1 MIRRSIRHL
10 MPGIL
15 LILLASAALLLGDLG
30 SRRSSRMIMGMEPE
44 RIFRIALVQHGSTP
58 ALDKGAEGVLQ
69 ELAER
74 GYDDGARA
82 AIRRFNAQGDSATA
96 TAIAKQ
102 VTSGV
107 YDLIVTISTPSLQ
120 TVAAANHNGTPHVFG
135 LVTDPFAA
143 GVGIDPADP
152 SIHPPYMT
160 GSGCLQPVDDSFK
173 IARAL
178 YPELRSVGLVWNPSE
193 SNSLAQTML
202 ARQVCGDLGIDLL
215 ESPVDS
221 TPNALEAAS
230 ALCARGVQAIWMS
243 GDITVA
249 PASQG
254 IIGIARRA
262 GIPVFTSQPLDVKS
276 GALFDLG
283 ADYVEV
289 GRVTGGIAADV
300 LSGTSPASIPVKN
313 IVPKLFLYN
322 ETALVGLRDPWRIP
336 ASIRAK
342 ANGWITADETKL
354 PDGRLKP
361 PMPTPAPHRTYRL
374 GIAYFAPEEQ
384 VDLCMKGLFDGLRAE
399 GLEEGKNLTVRR
411 IHAQGEISNIPA
423 MIQTLASSDVDLIV
437 AMSTPVISVACS
449 TVRNK
454 PVVLTYCS
462 DPIAAGAGKSFMD
475 HLPNVTGIGSFP
487 PVMGMVE
494 LIRAMMP
501 QAKTI
506 GTIYNAAEANSVKV
520 IGVARELFPQAG
532 LKLEEVTVASS
543 ADVLQ
548 AAQAL
553 ASRGVDAIYVQGD
566 NTVSQ
571 AYPAVVKAASDAR
584 IPLFTDDPTGLQ
596 GGAVACSGT
605 GFYEPGHEAAG
616 MVARILYGTSPSELP
631 IRNVGEKIEWVDRP
645 LATSYGLVIP
655 ASLPDEPATSP
666 TP

>member
-10 MPGIL
+10 LPGLI
-15 LILLASAALLLGDLG
+15 LILLASATLLLGDLG
-30 SRRSSRMIMGMEPE
+30 SRRSSRMLMGMEPE
-44 RIFRIALVQHGSTP
+44 RIFRIALVQQGSIP
-58 ALDKGAEGVLQ
+58 SLDQGAEGVLQ

-74 GYDDGARA
+74 GYADGARA
-82 AIRRFNAQGDSATA
+82 SIRRFNAQGDTATA

-102 VTSGV
+102 VTSGG
-107 YDLIVTISTPSLQ
+107 YDLVVTISTPSLQ
-120 TVAAANHNGTPHVFG
+120 TVAAANHDGSTHVFG
-135 LVTDPFAA
+135 VVTDPFSA
-143 GVGIDPADP
+143 GVGIDPADH
-152 SIHPPYMT
+152 SIHLPYMT
-160 GSGCLQPVDDSFK
+160 GSGCLQPVRDCFET
-173 IARAL
+173 ARAL

-193 SNSLAQTML
+193 SNSLAQTKL
-202 ARQVCGDLGIDLL
+202 AREVCSDLSIDLV

-221 TPNALEAAS
+221 SPSALEASA
-230 ALCARGVQAIWMS
+230 ALCARGVQAIWLS

-254 IIGIARRA
+254 IIGVARRA
-262 GIPVFTSQPLDVKS
+262 GIPVFTSHPLDVKS
-276 GALFDLG
+276 GALLGLG
-283 ADYVEV
+283 ADYMEV
-289 GRVTGGIAADV
+289 GRVTGRIAADV
-300 LSGTSPASIPVKN
+300 LDGKSPASIPVEN
-313 IVPKLFLYN
+313 IVPKVLLYN

-342 ANGWITADETKL
+342 ANGWITADETNL
-354 PDGRLKP
+354 PDGRVKP
-361 PMPTPAPHRTYRL
+361 PMPTPAPGRTYRL

-423 MIQTLASSDVDLIV
+423 MIQTLASSDVDVIV
-437 AMSTPVISVACS
+437 PMSTPVISVACS

-487 PVMGMVE
+487 PVMGMVN

-532 LKLEEVTVASS
+532 LKLQEITVASS

-553 ASRGVDAIYVQGD
+553 TSRGVDAIYIQGD

-596 GGAVACSGT
+596 RGAVACSGT
-605 GFYEPGHEAAG
+605 GFYEPGHEAAE
-616 MVARILYGTSPSELP
+616 MVARVLHGASPAEMP

-645 LATSYGLVIP
+645 LATSYGLLIP
-655 ASLPDEPATSP
+655 AGLPDEPAP
-666 TP
+666 PPVP